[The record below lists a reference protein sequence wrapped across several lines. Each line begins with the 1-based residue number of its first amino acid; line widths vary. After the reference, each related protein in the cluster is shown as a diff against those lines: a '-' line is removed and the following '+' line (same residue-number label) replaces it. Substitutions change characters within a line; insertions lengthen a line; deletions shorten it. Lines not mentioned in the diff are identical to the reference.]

1 MWYEIL
7 PSAGI
12 ILVAMTFPHA
22 SAYVINKLV
31 LGNMYRRG
39 MVTGADRYNYTRDRR
54 LAGGNPYKVVG
65 LEAIPN
71 K

>member
-22 SAYVINKLV
+22 SAYIINKLA
-31 LGNMYRRG
+31 LGNMYRRS
-39 MVTGADRYNYTRDRR
+39 MLTITDRYNYTRDKR
-54 LAGGNPYKVVG
+54 LGDGNPYKIVG
-65 LEAIPN
+65 LEAVPN
-71 K
+71 